1 MKKNLFRSLCTAAM
15 LMLGLG
21 SAQAED
27 IDLFVG
33 HDRTVAGKPNVLFV
47 VDNTANWTPLF
58 AAEMTALA
66 AAFRGLEDGGFNVGL
81 MLFSETGNGNSN
93 LDGAYVRAGVRLMDA
108 TTKAKYARMIDTL
121 DVGADKSNSGKAG
134 KMMAE
139 VYRYLAGQAPLAGNN
154 KLKADYRGNVST
166 YGQGNNE
173 SAGSVASRAIWALPG
188 NPLDAFNGTAY
199 NAPSTANCAR
209 TYVIYVSN
217 GATQDSNNDTT
228 TAADALRLAGGDAA
242 TIALQVSGSQDN
254 MADEWARFLKSSM
267 GVSVYT
273 VEAAVATG
281 GQAPGWTALLK
292 SMGEVSSGGYYKA
305 AGAADVGKALNDAFD
320 DIFSKIQS
328 VNSVFASVSL
338 PVSVNTQGTYLNQ
351 VFVGMFRPNDAAL
364 PRWNGNL
371 KQYKLGVDAETKQLV
386 LQDADSANAI
396 NDKTG
401 FITPCARS
409 FWTPTELNDYWSFN
423 PAGDCVRTDEITK
436 LPVPGLDASD
446 SPDGNVVEK
455 GAQGYMLRQVLTAN
469 RNVMTCAPG
478 ACTALTSFVDGNTSI
493 TSVALGA
500 QSDTDRTKLI
510 NWLRGLNNKGDETK
524 DDDGK
529 FTTSTTAMRPSVH
542 GDVVHSRPVAINYG
556 SDDLANAQ
564 VVVFYGANDGVL
576 RAINGNQATDIGS
589 APPGGELWSFV
600 PPEFYGSIKRL
611 YDNTTRINFPGIP
624 AIADTPTPAPK
635 PYGMD
640 GPMAAYRQGTSAWLY
655 ASMRRGGR
663 LIYAFDVS
671 DPASPIL
678 KWRRGC
684 PNQDNDVG
692 CGTGVNDMSGI
703 GQTWS
708 APKIVKASGYGAGNT
723 PMVMFGGGYDKCE
736 DVDAAAPAP
745 APCGAA
751 SKGKKIYVLD
761 ASTGD
766 VLKTFD
772 TVRAVSGEITI
783 VNDSTGLAKFAY
795 AADLGGNVYR
805 IPMGAGAPAS
815 WEMAKIASLGCDVP
829 EATCTPNRKF
839 MFGPDV
845 VEDNGMYVLLLGSGD
860 REKPLRSYA
869 AALSVSN
876 RFYMLVDKPSDGTWL
891 SAEASRCNGSTL
903 LCHDSLFAITATTE
917 PTATELAA
925 KKGWYLALK
934 AGEQVVTSSVTAYG
948 NTTFNT
954 HTPTDPAVSQSCR
967 ADLGTAN
974 VYNLS
979 YLDATGQNGPRFQN
993 VVGGGLA
1000 PSPVVGRVNVDGV
1013 LRDVVIG
1020 ANPDSFLSPKGA
1032 AVKAAFKQPKGRVY
1046 WFIQK

>member
-1 MKKNLFRSLCTAAM
+1 MKKNFFRSLCAAAM

-33 HDRTVAGKPNVLFV
+33 YNQTTTEAPNVLFV

-58 AAEMTALA
+58 TAEMNALA
-66 AAFRGLEDGGFNVGL
+66 SAFESLPVGKFKVGV
-81 MLFSETGNGNSN
+81 MMFTETGGGNSN
-93 LDGAYVRAGVRLMDA
+93 VDGAYLRAGVRLLDA
-108 TTKAKYARMIDTL
+108 ANKTNYGALIRSL
-121 DVGADKSNSGKAG
+121 DVRDDKSNGGKAG

-139 VYRYLAGQAPLAGNN
+139 VYRYLSNGAPMAGNN
-154 KLKADYRGNVST
+154 KAKADYAGNT
-166 YGQGNNE
+166 FGT
-173 SAGSVASRAIWALPG
+173 AASKAIYALPG
-188 NPLDAFNGTAY
+188 NPLTAVDSNTY
-199 NAPSTANCAR
+199 IGPNTANCIG
-209 TYVIYVSN
+209 TYVIYISN
-217 GATQDSNNDTT
+217 GAAQDNNSDTT
-228 TAADALRLAGGDAA
+228 TSTDALRAAGGTTTAI
-242 TIALQVSGSQDN
+242 TLNPSGSQDN
-254 MADEWARFLKSSM
+254 VADEWARFLQSRM
-267 GVSVYT
+267 GVKVYT
-273 VEAAVATG
+273 VEAATASG
-281 GQAPGWTALLK
+281 GQGPGWTALLK
-292 SMGEVSSGGYYKA
+292 SMSKQSNGEYY
-305 AGAADVGKALNDAFD
+305 DISTNPNLGKALSDALD

-328 VNSVFASVSL
+328 VNSVFSSVSL

-351 VFVGMFRPNDAAL
+351 VFVGMFRPDDSAY

-371 KQYKLGVDAETKQLV
+371 KQYKLGVDGSNQLI
-386 LQDADSANAI
+386 LQDASGANAI
-396 NDKTG
+396 NNQTG
-401 FITPCARS
+401 FIAPCARS
-409 FWTPTELNDYWSFN
+409 FWTPTSRNTYWSFN
-423 PAGDCVRTDEITK
+423 PSGDCISSDTTIDLR
-436 LPVPGLDASD
+436 ASD

-455 GAQGYMLRQVLTAN
+455 GAQAYMLRQVATAD

-478 ACTALTSFVDGNTSI
+478 ACSALTTFADGNAGI
-493 TSVALGA
+493 TSTALGA
-500 QSDTDRTKLI
+500 QTTTERTALI
-510 NWLRGLNNKGDETK
+510 NWLRGLDNKGDERK
-524 DDDGK
+524 DTTGNPL
-529 FTTSTTAMRPSVH
+529 TSTTAMRPSVH

-576 RAINGNQATDIGS
+576 RAVNGNQATSIGS
-589 APPGGELWSFV
+589 AAPGSELWSFV

-624 AIADTPTPAPK
+624 VSVGATAPK

-671 DPASPIL
+671 NPASPVL

-684 PNQDNDVG
+684 PNQDNDTG
-692 CGTGVNDMSGI
+692 CDSGANDMSGI

-736 DVDAAAPAP
+736 DVDTTTPAS
-745 APCGAA
+745 ACGSAT
-751 SKGKKIYVLD
+751 KGNKIYVLD

-772 TVRAVSGEITI
+772 TVRAVSGEVTI

-805 IPMGAGAPAS
+805 ITIGSGAPAS
-815 WEMAKIASLGCDVP
+815 WSMVKIASLGCSDTVT
-829 EATCTPNRKF
+829 ACTPNRKF

-876 RFYMLVDKPSDGTWL
+876 RFYMLVDKPSDTAWL
-891 SAEASRCNGSTL
+891 TAEASHCDGNSL
-903 LCHDSLFAITATTE
+903 LCHNSLFAITGTTA
-917 PTATELAA
+917 PSATELAA
-925 KKGWYLALK
+925 KKGWYLALA

-967 ADLGTAN
+967 SNLGTAN

-979 YLDATGQNGPRFQN
+979 YLDATGQNGARFQN
-993 VVGGGLA
+993 VIGGGLA
-1000 PSPVVGRVNVDGV
+1000 PSPVVGRVMVGDT

-1032 AVKAAFKQPKGRVY
+1032 TVKAAFKQPKGRVY

>member
-1 MKKNLFRSLCTAAM
+1 MKKNLFRSLCAAAM
-15 LMLGLG
+15 LMLGLC

-33 HDRTVAGKPNVLFV
+33 YNQTVTEAPNVLFV

-58 AAEMTALA
+58 TAEMNALA
-66 AAFRGLEDGGFNVGL
+66 SAFESLPTGKFKVGV
-81 MLFSETGNGNSN
+81 MMFTETGGGNSN
-93 LDGAYVRAGVRLMDA
+93 VDGAYLRAGVRLLDDA
-108 TTKAKYARMIDTL
+108 NKLNYGTLIRSL
-121 DVGADKSNSGKAG
+121 DVRDDKSNGGKAG

-139 VYRYLAGQAPLAGNN
+139 VYRYLASGAPMAGNN
-154 KLKADYRGNVST
+154 KAKADYAGNVFGT
-166 YGQGNNE
+166 
-173 SAGSVASRAIWALPG
+173 AASKAIYALPG
-188 NPLDAFNGTAY
+188 NPLAAVNSNTYIGPNT
-199 NAPSTANCAR
+199 TNCIG
-209 TYVIYVSN
+209 TYVIYISN
-217 GATQDSNNDTT
+217 GAAQDNNSDTT
-228 TAADALRLAGGDAA
+228 ISANALRAAGGDAT
-242 TIALQVSGSQDN
+242 TIPLGVSGSQDN
-254 MADEWARFLKSSM
+254 VADEWARFLQSSM
-267 GVSVYT
+267 GVKVYT
-273 VEAAVATG
+273 VEAATADG
-281 GQAPGWTALLK
+281 GQGPGWTALLN
-292 SMGEVSSGGYYKA
+292 SMSTQSKGGYYDISTEPDL
-305 AGAADVGKALNDAFD
+305 GAALSGALD

-328 VNSVFASVSL
+328 VNSVFSSVSL

-351 VFVGMFRPNDAAL
+351 VFVGMFRPDDSAY

-371 KQYKLGVDAETKQLV
+371 KQYKLGVDGSNQLI
-386 LQDADSANAI
+386 LQDAAGANAI
-396 NDKTG
+396 NNQTG
-401 FITPCARS
+401 FIAPCARS
-409 FWTPTELNDYWSFN
+409 FWTPANRNTYWSFN
-423 PAGDCVRTDEITK
+423 PSGDCISSDTTIDLR
-436 LPVPGLDASD
+436 ASD

-455 GAQGYMLRQVLTAN
+455 GAQAYMLRQMATAD

-478 ACTALTSFVDGNTSI
+478 TCSALTSFADGNASI
-493 TSVALGA
+493 TSTDLGA
-500 QSDTDRTKLI
+500 QTTTERTALI
-510 NWLRGLNNKGDETK
+510 NWLRGLDNKGDERRDTT
-524 DDDGK
+524 GNPL
-529 FTTSTTAMRPSVH
+529 TSTTAMRPSVH

-576 RAINGNQATDIGS
+576 RAVNGNQATAIGS
-589 APPGGELWSFV
+589 AAPGSELWSFV

-624 AIADTPTPAPK
+624 VSVGATAPK

-671 DPASPIL
+671 NAAAPIL

-692 CGTGVNDMSGI
+692 CGTGANDMSGI

-708 APKIVKASGYGAGNT
+708 APKIVKASGYGAGTT
-723 PMVMFGGGYDKCE
+723 PMVMFGGGYDRCE
-736 DVDAAAPAP
+736 DVDTTEGASA
-745 APCGAA
+745 CGAA
-751 SKGKKIYVLD
+751 TKGNKIYVLD

-766 VLKTFD
+766 VLTKFD
-772 TVRAVSGEITI
+772 TVRAVSGEVTI

-805 IPMGAGAPAS
+805 ITMGTGAPAS
-815 WEMAKIASLGCDVP
+815 WEMAKIASLGCDDAA
-829 EATCTPNRKF
+829 ATCTPNRKF

-860 REKPLRSYA
+860 REKPLRSYT

-876 RFYMLVDKPSDGTWL
+876 RFYMLVDKPSDTTWL
-891 SAEASRCNGSTL
+891 SAEASRCNGSSL
-903 LCHDSLFAITATTE
+903 LCHGSLFAITGTTA
-917 PTATELAA
+917 PSATELSA
-925 KKGWYLALK
+925 KKGWYLALA

-954 HTPTDPAVSQSCR
+954 HTPTDPTVSQSCR
-967 ADLGTAN
+967 SNLGTAN

-979 YLDATGQNGPRFQN
+979 YLDAAGQNGARFQN

-1000 PSPVVGRVNVDGV
+1000 PSPVVGRVMVDGT

-1032 AVKAAFKQPKGRVY
+1032 TVKAAFKQPKGRVY